1 MKIVHIIFSFN
12 TGGAETMLID
22 IANCQSVNNKV
33 SIIIINDSVNDAL
46 LSKIKDCVQVIKI
59 GRSEGSRSIFDVV
72 KLNYIIAK
80 FSPDIIHTH
89 QSSIIR
95 MIFYPF
101 AKKFL
106 TVHAMGIPNTYFS
119 KYDNL
124 FAISNAVCR
133 DILKKGTYNVITIP
147 NGIDSGQIVVKHKKG
162 KILKDIIQVGRL
174 DSDIKG
180 QDILI
185 NAVSRL
191 SKIYGLDI
199 NLTLIGEGPS
209 MEYLRDIVNSEQIED
224 RVMFLGLRDRDY
236 IYSRLKDYDL
246 YVQPSR
252 FEGFGL
258 TVAEA
263 MAAKI
268 PVLVSD
274 NDGPMEIIN
283 NGEYGVCFKVGDIDD
298 CVNKL
303 LYIYNN
309 YSEVCEKIEPAY
321 LIVKKLY
328 DINET
333 ANNYIKAYE
342 ASRN

>member
-1 MKIVHIIFSFN
+1 MKIAHIIFSFH

-22 IANCQSVNNKV
+22 IANCQSVNNKI
-33 SIIIINDSVNDAL
+33 SIIIINDSVNEAL
-46 LSKIKDCVQVIKI
+46 LSKIKDDVQIIKI
-59 GRSEGSRSIFDVV
+59 GRSEGSRSIIDIL

-80 FSPDIIHTH
+80 LSPDIIHSH
-89 QSSIIR
+89 NSPIVK

-106 TVHAMGIPNTYFS
+106 TVHAMGISSSTFS

-124 FAISNAVCR
+124 YAISNTVCE
-133 DILKKGTYNVITIP
+133 DILKKGNYNVVTIP
-147 NGIDSGQIVVKHKKG
+147 NGIDCSQITVKHKKRER
-162 KILKDIIQVGRL
+162 LKDIIQVSRL

-191 SKIYGLDI
+191 VNTYGLDI

-224 RVMFLGLRDRDY
+224 KVIFLGLRDREY

-298 CVNKL
+298 CVDKL

-321 LIVKKLY
+321 LRVKQLY

-342 ASRN
+342 SSRN

>member
-1 MKIVHIIFSFN
+1 MKIAHIIFSFH

-22 IANCQSVNNKV
+22 IANCQSNNNEV
-33 SIIIINDSVNDAL
+33 SVIIINDSVNESL
-46 LSKIKDCVQVIKI
+46 LSKIKEGVQIIKI
-59 GRSEGSRSIFDVV
+59 GRSEGSRSIFDII
-72 KLNYIIAK
+72 KFNYIIAK
-80 FSPDIIHTH
+80 LSPDIIHSH
-89 QSSIIR
+89 NSPIAKL
-95 MIFYPF
+95 IFYPF
-101 AKKFL
+101 AKLFL
-106 TVHAMGIPNTYFS
+106 TVHDMGISNTYFS
-119 KYDNL
+119 RYDAL
-124 FAISNAVCR
+124 FAISGAVCE
-133 DILKKGTYNVITIP
+133 DILKKGSYNVVTVP
-147 NGIDSGQIVVKHKKG
+147 NGIDSSQIIVKHKESER
-162 KILKDIIQVGRL
+162 LKDIIQVGRS
-174 DSDIKG
+174 DSDKKG

-185 NAVSRL
+185 YAVSRL
-191 SKIYGLDI
+191 VNTYGLDI

-209 MEYLRDIVNSEQIED
+209 MEYLREIVSSEHIED
-224 RVMFLGLRDRDY
+224 RVIFLGLRDRDY

-298 CVNKL
+298 CVDKL

-321 LIVKKLY
+321 LRVKQLY

-342 ASRN
+342 SSRN